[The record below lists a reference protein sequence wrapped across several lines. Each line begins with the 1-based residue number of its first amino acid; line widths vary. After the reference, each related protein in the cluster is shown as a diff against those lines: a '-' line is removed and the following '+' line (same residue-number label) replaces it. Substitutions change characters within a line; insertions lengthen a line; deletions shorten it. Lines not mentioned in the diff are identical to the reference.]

1 MALTKEERQ
10 KLDETHDSII
20 EIKTVLLGTDGYNGL
35 VGDIK
40 RNSQAILTI
49 NNKYNKLNVHF
60 WQLVGVLVGSGVI
73 GGGTIGLINALK

>member
-1 MALTKEERQ
+1 MALTEEERQ
-10 KLDETHDSII
+10 KLNETHDSII

-40 RNSQAILTI
+40 QNSQAILAL
-49 NNKYNKLNVHF
+49 NEKHSKLNVHF

-73 GGGTIGLINALK
+73 GGGAIGLINALK